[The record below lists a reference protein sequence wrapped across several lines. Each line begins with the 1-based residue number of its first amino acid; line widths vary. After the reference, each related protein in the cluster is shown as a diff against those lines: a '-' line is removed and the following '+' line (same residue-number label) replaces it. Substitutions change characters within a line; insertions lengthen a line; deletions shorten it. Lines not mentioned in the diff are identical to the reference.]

1 MFSVAFETYIY
12 IYIDILWLHHG
23 IWKFP
28 GQELIESELD
38 PFAGDRTPTY
48 TATQATAVRFL
59 MHCPTAETPEDIFGP
74 I

>member
-12 IYIDILWLHHG
+12 IYILWLHHG
-23 IWKFP
+23 LWKFP

-38 PFAGDRTPTY
+38 PFAGDRTPTS
-48 TATQATAVRFL
+48 TATQAAAVRFL
-59 MHCPTAETPEDIFGP
+59 THCPTAETPEDIFGP